1 MNEKLALA
9 TAAARAAGKRLV
21 ELLGRATVE
30 EKGSSQN
37 LVTQADLEAEE
48 IITAMIAEVFPDH
61 KFLRE
66 EGEST
71 GGAEADH
78 LWVIDPLDATNNY
91 AHGIPHFAVSIAYAE
106 KGVPQVGVIL
116 DPMRDELFTGSRGEG
131 AFLNGKPI
139 HVSDHASL
147 PECIIGTGFYYD
159 RGALMERTLQ
169 AVHDLFKRNIRGIRR
184 FGSAAVDLCWV
195 ACGRFDGFFE
205 YRLAPWDYAAGG
217 LIVEEAGGKCFD
229 RGGGPLRL
237 DSGNV
242 IVANAAVAEELRDVV
257 RWSEAPE

>member
-1 MNEKLALA
+1 MNEKLSIAV
-9 TAAARAAGKRLV
+9 AAARAAGERLV
-21 ELLGRATVE
+21 ELLGRATIE
-30 EKGSSQN
+30 EKGSTQN

-48 IITAMIAEVFPDH
+48 IITSMIAESFPDH

-71 GGAEADH
+71 GGADDDH

-91 AHGIPHFAVSIAYAE
+91 AHGIPHFAVSVAYAE
-106 KGVPQVGVIL
+106 KGVPQVGAIL
-116 DPMRDELFTGSRGEG
+116 DPMRGELFTAARGEG
-131 AFLNGKPI
+131 AFLNGKPMR
-139 HVSDHASL
+139 VSENASL

-159 RGALMERTLQ
+159 RGELMERTLK

-217 LIVEEAGGKCFD
+217 LIVEEAGGTCFD
-229 RGGGPLRL
+229 REGGPLRI
-237 DSGNV
+237 DSESV
-242 IVANAAVAEELRDVV
+242 IVANAAVAEDLRDVV
-257 RWSEAPE
+257 RWNEGPA

>member
-1 MNEKLALA
+1 MNDKLAIA
-9 TAAARAAGKRLV
+9 TAAARAAGERLV

-30 EKGSSQN
+30 EKGSTQN

-48 IITAMIAEVFPDH
+48 IITVMIEKAFPGH

-71 GGAEADH
+71 GGADADH

-91 AHGIPHFAVSIAYAE
+91 AHGIPHFAVSVAYAE
-106 KGVPQVGVIL
+106 KGIPQVGVIL
-116 DPMRDELFTGSRGEG
+116 DPMRDELFTAARGKG
-131 AFLNGKPI
+131 AFLNGQPI
-139 HVSDHASL
+139 RVSENGSL

-159 RGALMERTLQ
+159 RGALMERTLK

-217 LIVEEAGGKCFD
+217 LIVEEAGGRCFD
-229 RGGGPLRL
+229 RAGGPLRL

-242 IVANAAVAEELRDVV
+242 IVASAAIANELAEVV
-257 RWSEAPE
+257 RWTEAPG